1 MPYQLTIHTIFAI
14 SIKYNNMIFLIILV
28 NCLFECRAPEDE
40 IDSDKVNGNYKNL
53 GKSVFFTIVKKD
65 NNS

>member
-1 MPYQLTIHTIFAI
+1 
-14 SIKYNNMIFLIILV
+14 MIFLIILV
-28 NCLFECRAPEDE
+28 NCLFEFRAPEDKV
-40 IDSDKVNGNYKNL
+40 DSDKVNGSDKNP